1 MDRFLVVT
9 FDSVLSARSALRS
22 LAALDR
28 EGAIA
33 SYVAMVVSNRDGIF
47 ERDAEPEAPNHSRI
61 GAALNRF
68 LSAVEGNRRDPE
80 ALEAEWVD
88 VDVDFIGEVYSMLTI
103 GRAAIV
109 ANIDEDRVTPLDTKM
124 EALQGHVFRRARTV
138 STDAQLRE
146 RLSSLDAEL
155 ARLDIEHANATAERR
170 AKLEAAV
177 RAMLDRRRRL
187 IEANRARQLVLR
199 EEAAEKVALLVQK
212 VADGGEAA
220 QRHRERIALLARAFD
235 VTI

>member
-9 FDSVLSARSALRS
+9 FDSVLSARTALRS

-33 SYVAMVVSNRDGIF
+33 SYVAVVVLNRDGIF
-47 ERDAEPEAPNHSRI
+47 ERDAELEAPNHSRI

-68 LSAVEGNRRDPE
+68 VSAVEGNRRDPE

-109 ANIDEDRVTPLDTKM
+109 ASIDEDRVTPLDTKM
-124 EALQGHVFRRARTV
+124 EALHGHVFRRARTV

-187 IEANRARQLVLR
+187 IEANRARQVALR
-199 EEAAEKVALLVQK
+199 EEATEKVALLVQK
-212 VADGGEAA
+212 VAKGGEAA
-220 QRHRERIALLARAFD
+220 ERHRERIALLARAHD
-235 VTI
+235 VMI